1 MTQNPH
7 PGPHL
12 FNIGK
17 LHDLS
22 RRAFLRRS
30 SQLACMGAA
39 SGYAMGLAGLSD
51 AAAFET
57 EGGYKALV
65 CVFLLG
71 GNDHA
76 NTLIPF
82 DAPNYARYNTIRGGL
97 PDQGGIA
104 LSQSSLA
111 SQVLIP
117 RDDQVLTDDMQLALA
132 PTMPRL
138 KARFDQGVM
147 APLLNVGPLIVPL
160 TRQQFESGNNS
171 SFPRPAKLFSH
182 NDQQSTWQ
190 SGEPEGSVSGWGGRL
205 ADLAQ
210 ERNTNSMFTAINAA
224 GNAVFLSG
232 DEIQPYSIATQGAIE
247 IAGINRPIYGS
258 GATSEA
264 VRTLL
269 TTGNGHVF
277 GNDYSMANARSI
289 QFSGFINDALSNISL
304 STDFGSGN
312 SLASQ
317 LEVVARLIA
326 ARDLIGVQR
335 QVFLVATGGF
345 DNHDGLLGTHEGLL
359 AGVDSAMDAF
369 YRAMVE
375 IGAADQV
382 TTFTASDFG
391 RTLASNGDGS
401 DHGWGGHH
409 FVLGGAVDGGRF
421 YGTAP
426 QISVDADDQVG
437 RGRLLPTTSVD
448 QYSATLGQ
456 WLGVTPDEIPIVS
469 PNIGNFNEPNLGFMK
484 NAATPA
490 T

>member
-1 MTQNPH
+1 MTQSSDQV
-7 PGPHL
+7 PHL

-17 LHDLS
+17 LHELS
-22 RRAFLRRS
+22 RRAFIRRS
-30 SQLACMGAA
+30 SQLAFMGGAA
-39 SGYAMGLAGLSD
+39 GYAMGLAGLSD

-82 DAPNYARYNTIRGGL
+82 DAPNYARYNSIRGGL
-97 PDQGGIA
+97 PNEGGIA
-104 LSQSSLA
+104 LSQASLA
-111 SQVLIP
+111 SQVLVP
-117 RDDQVLTDDMQLALA
+117 RGDQVLTDDMQLALA

-171 SFPRPAKLFSH
+171 GFPRPAKLFSH

-210 ERNTNSMFTAINAA
+210 VRNTNSMFTAINAA

-232 DEIQPYSIATQGAIE
+232 DEIQPYSIASQGAIE
-247 IAGINRPIYGS
+247 IRGLDRSIYGS
-258 GATSEA
+258 NATSEA

-269 TTGNGHVF
+269 TAGNGHVF
-277 GNDYSMANARSI
+277 GNDYASANARSI

-304 STDFGSGN
+304 STDFGTGN

-326 ARDLIGVQR
+326 ARDLIGVRR

-345 DNHDGLLGTHEGLL
+345 DNHDGLIGTHEGLL
-359 AGVDSAMDAF
+359 AGVDTALDAF
-369 YRAMVE
+369 YNAMVE
-375 IGAADQV
+375 VGAANQV

-409 FVLGGAVDGGRF
+409 FVLGGAVNGGRF

-426 QISVDADDQVG
+426 QISVDSDDQVG
-437 RGRLLPTTSVD
+437 RGRLLPSTSVD
-448 QYSATLGQ
+448 QYSATLGK
-456 WLGVTPDEIPIVS
+456 WLGVTQDQIPIVA
-469 PNIGNFNEPNLGFMK
+469 PNIGNFNTQDLGLLR
-484 NAATPA
+484 NGSAE
-490 T
+490 